1 MEDLELSQEQLDLLV
16 KLGFEGV
23 DVNLDTSLL
32 EYGILYSEKW
42 ELVIYGY
49 IIDETDAPPPRFI
62 IEQID
67 KKDIK
72 SALEDMD
79 KGFYK
84 WVGSTPEEY
93 KNEPY
98 LPYVIQDI
106 NSYNSAL
113 RSNTHISGWE
123 YLDEMFETLR
133 KITNES

>member
-1 MEDLELSQEQLDLLV
+1 
-16 KLGFEGV
+16 
-23 DVNLDTSLL
+23 
-32 EYGILYSEKW
+32 
-42 ELVIYGY
+42 
-49 IIDETDAPPPRFI
+49 
-62 IEQID
+62 
-67 KKDIK
+67 
-72 SALEDMD
+72 MD